1 MAGMEVQVHTI
12 LTSELD
18 GPINKVHS
26 PATLAPSTYWIG
38 DRWVPQQA
46 RTLGIKPR
54 CSYPAVCS
62 V

>member
-38 DRWVPQQA
+38 DR
-46 RTLGIKPR
+46 
-54 CSYPAVCS
+54 
-62 V
+62 